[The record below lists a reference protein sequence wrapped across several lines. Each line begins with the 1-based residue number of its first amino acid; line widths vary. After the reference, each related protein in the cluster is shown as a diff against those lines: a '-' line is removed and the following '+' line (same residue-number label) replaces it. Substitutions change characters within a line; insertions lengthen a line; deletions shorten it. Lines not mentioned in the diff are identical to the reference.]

1 MLRKI
6 QEQCAESAGENGEEA
21 FNKEFIRNLNVVLAI
36 KKVDSTADRV
46 VQFVSTFILCTCE
59 KGTALIQV
67 IYAQYILIYGSAG
80 LNVLTSSLLFNR
92 QKARGRE
99 QRRGG

>member
-6 QEQCAESAGENGEEA
+6 QEQCAEAAGENGEAA

-36 KKVDSTADRV
+36 KKVEPTADRV

-59 KGTALIQV
+59 KGTLEVQV
-67 IYAQYILIYGSAG
+67 CKCA
-80 LNVLTSSLLFNR
+80 LFNFILVWP
-92 QKARGRE
+92 
-99 QRRGG
+99 

>member
-21 FNKEFIRNLNVVLAI
+21 FNNEFIRNLNVVLAI
-36 KKVDSTADRV
+36 KKVDTTADRV

-59 KGTALIQV
+59 KGILIQIV
-67 IYAQYILIYGSAG
+67 RIWYNLFYGF
-80 LNVLTSSLLFNR
+80 LRDQVF
-92 QKARGRE
+92 
-99 QRRGG
+99 

>member
-6 QEQCAESAGENGEEA
+6 QEQCAEAAGENGEAA

-36 KKVDSTADRV
+36 KKVEPTADRV

-59 KGTALIQV
+59 KGTLEAQV
-67 IYAQYILIYGSAG
+67 WKYTLATFFFL
-80 LNVLTSSLLFNR
+80 R
-92 QKARGRE
+92 P
-99 QRRGG
+99 